1 MDKIIIENLE
11 FIGTHGVFQEEK
23 NLGQKFLVSV
33 EMTTSTREAGKTGDL
48 TKSTHYGFVADDIEK
63 IFLGNS
69 FDLIETC
76 AEEIA
81 TMILRKY
88 PLISEVKV
96 CIKKPWA
103 PIKKHFDFVA
113 VEITRKWHKAYVSLG
128 SNMGDKKGNLLKAIK
143 NIKNLPDTFVTK
155 QSTILETEPYGY
167 TDQDMFLNGCIEI
180 KTLFTP
186 QELIQKL
193 LEIETIMGRKRVI
206 KWGPRII
213 DLDIILFDDEIINE
227 ENLTV
232 PHPYMCDRLFV
243 LEPLFEIAP
252 YIIHPIKRMSIMEIK
267 NILEK
272 SSNS

>member
-88 PLISEVKV
+88 PLISEMKV

-103 PIKKHFDFVA
+103 L
-113 VEITRKWHKAYVSLG
+113 SL
-128 SNMGDKKGNLLKAIK
+128 
-143 NIKNLPDTFVTK
+143 
-155 QSTILETEPYGY
+155 
-167 TDQDMFLNGCIEI
+167 
-180 KTLFTP
+180 
-186 QELIQKL
+186 
-193 LEIETIMGRKRVI
+193 
-206 KWGPRII
+206 
-213 DLDIILFDDEIINE
+213 
-227 ENLTV
+227 
-232 PHPYMCDRLFV
+232 
-243 LEPLFEIAP
+243 
-252 YIIHPIKRMSIMEIK
+252 IHI
-267 NILEK
+267 
-272 SSNS
+272 